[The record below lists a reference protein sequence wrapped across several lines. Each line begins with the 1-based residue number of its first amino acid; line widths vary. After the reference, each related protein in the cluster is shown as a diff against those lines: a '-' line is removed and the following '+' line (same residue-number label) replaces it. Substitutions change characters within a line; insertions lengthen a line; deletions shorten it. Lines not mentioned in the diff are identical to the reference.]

1 MDYSV
6 WVDFIS
12 CCIANMALTIMAIIV
27 KLQKITIIKEL
38 EDFDFLESVMNKTD

>member
-1 MDYSV
+1 
-6 WVDFIS
+6 
-12 CCIANMALTIMAIIV
+12 MALTIMAIIV